1 MSSQKL
7 VHAANKQLDSL
18 KGTERLQQH
27 ARANDGKGTEWLQKR
42 LKVTQRP
49 MFKDDETGLF
59 HFA

>member
-7 VHAANKQLDSL
+7 VHVANMQLDSL
-18 KGTERLQQH
+18 TRVRLQRH

>member
-7 VHAANKQLDSL
+7 VQVANKELNSL
-18 KGTERLQQH
+18 TPVRLQRH
-27 ARANDGKGTEWLQKR
+27 ANANDGKGTEWLQKR